1 MAEGTVLHGAEPRLL
16 AFDKINV
23 ECPLDGNL
31 VVLKNLDV
39 PGVIG
44 KIGTILGKRGLNI
57 ANFSLGRERRSRGK
71 GPKDPVGA
79 VCVVQ
84 VDGDVPTAVI
94 QELGKIPANTFSRLV
109 RLDL

>member
-1 MAEGTVLHGAEPRLL
+1 M
-16 AFDKINV
+16 AFDNINV
-23 ECPLDGNL
+23 ECPLEGNL
-31 VVLKNLDV
+31 VVLKNWDV

-71 GPKDPVGA
+71 GSKKPVGA

-84 VDGDVPTAVI
+84 VDGNVLPAVVA
-94 QELGKIPANTFSRLV
+94 ELSKIPANTFSRLV
-109 RLDL
+109 ELEL